1 MSRTAS
7 SCSPATSTPGTT
19 ARWTTRRPTRRC
31 SRSPAS
37 SGFPR
42 WWHTREDTVDKID
55 AGVLTLDTKVYLS
68 AALRAVNAPVLPL
81 DHAWTARAL
90 LAVVEELRTAS
101 ASRFDLAPV
110 ATAARGLVGR
120 ADALATA
127 LARLAATTPGAAAL
141 ERANRA
147 LVRLSRILV
156 PLAYTTG
163 DPFRHDL
170 ALPQA
175 PLAGLQAVRDLAR
188 LEPHADDFKFAAA
201 ALTRERNRVVHAL
214 ADAAELVDDV
224 LAAKATPA

>member
-1 MSRTAS
+1 MERLL
-7 SCSPATSTPGTT
+7 GT
-19 ARWTTRRPTRRC
+19 
-31 SRSPAS
+31 
-37 SGFPR
+37 SGFPW

-90 LAVVEELRTAS
+90 VE
-101 ASRFDLAPV
+101 
-110 ATAARGLVGR
+110 R

-201 ALTRERNRVVHAL
+201 ALTRERNR
-214 ADAAELVDDV
+214 
-224 LAAKATPA
+224 

>member
-1 MSRTAS
+1 
-7 SCSPATSTPGTT
+7 
-19 ARWTTRRPTRRC
+19 
-31 SRSPAS
+31 
-37 SGFPR
+37 
-42 WWHTREDTVDKID
+42 
-55 AGVLTLDTKVYLS
+55 VYLS
-68 AALRAVNAPVLPL
+68 AARRAVNAPVLPL

-110 ATAARGLVGR
+110 ATAARGLVER

-147 LVRLSRILV
+147 LVRLSRSVV

-163 DPFRHDL
+163 DAFGHDL

-175 PLAGLQAVRDLAR
+175 PPAGLQAVRDLAR
-188 LEPHADDFKFAAA
+188 LERHALHPKLATSWDVISPTRVRFKLRPGVRFHDGTSFDAAA
-201 ALTRERNRVVHAL
+201 VKFTLDRALKGTPPGRWASL
-214 ADAAELVDDV
+214 AGPLAGAEVVDDLTV
-224 LAAKATPA
+224 DVVTSEPFGP